1 VKGGLQFLEQVA
13 SIFHGRLE
21 GVKGDEVTQEQEKAD
36 TELSVVLAQIDSGL
50 HSWWFRHVEL
60 LCHTGQ
66 EGEQLHLQHP
76 QQESHALPLTEHV
89 QGFEYFHGCGEGGE
103 QGGGVEGWPG
113 GEESSQFREET
124 GRWLEDRKRAWGRG
138 DTEISKKLFVTGSE
152 SQNVSQ
158 VKSFISHSFHSCK
171 SNLERSVPM
180 LSSSILLYVCQ
191 EFIISDKSRGVGHVG
206 EETAVTPRSC
216 SSRPNLAGPAAG
228 GVGEHGGGA
237 LLPRLV
243 AHGLHQLFGP
253 A

>member
-13 SIFHGRLE
+13 SIFQGRLE

-113 GEESSQFREET
+113 GDESSQFREET

-152 SQNVSQ
+152 SQNVRQ
-158 VKSFISHSFHSCK
+158 VKSFISHSFHSCRW
-171 SNLERSVPM
+171 SRRTWWGSAPASPCRTWTPSTLWTCVTVW
-180 LSSSILLYVCQ
+180 LS
-191 EFIISDKSRGVGHVG
+191 KSRKSYVARSRT
-206 EETAVTPRSC
+206 ETEKRT
-216 SSRPNLAGPAAG
+216 
-228 GVGEHGGGA
+228 
-237 LLPRLV
+237 
-243 AHGLHQLFGP
+243 
-253 A
+253 